1 MKEYSGVSKWYIIL
15 CVLFVITGIVMLIW
29 PHLTLDLLGL
39 VLGVGM
45 LVVGIAHILIYF
57 TKDNLGSILQP
68 DLTVGVI
75 LAAFGAFMLMHMDFV
90 PMILPFGAG
99 ILLLIGGITK
109 VQYAID
115 MKRLYFSKWM
125 TLLIFSGVL
134 ILLGVILLYNPFKD
148 NVLIYFIGSCL
159 ILDGLLSIVSVLM
172 ITHRKKQF
180 DRGKV
185 PNKVL
190 ARINGPVKSEV
201 VEEPETSTDLKPAK
215 KHHFFGGKSHKNEAD
230 ADVVD
235 GDIPQP
241 ELKFGADQE
250 NTATQGVHANPASNT
265 GFTPQ
270 SSGTNQSTETSHSS
284 RTDQSSE
291 TSHSSR
297 TDQSSKKTQFS
308 GTTEAVMITDNP
320 PEDTVTN
327 PFDV

>member
-15 CVLFVITGIVMLIW
+15 CVLFVITGVVMLIW

-57 TKDNLGSILQP
+57 TKDNLGSVLQP

-125 TLLIFSGVL
+125 TLLVFAGIL
-134 ILLGVILLYNPFKD
+134 TLLGVLLLYNPFKD

-185 PNKVL
+185 PSKVL

-201 VEEPETSTDLKPAK
+201 VEEPEESTALRPAK
-215 KHHFFGGKSHKNEAD
+215 KHHFFGRKPHEDEVDEAVTNES
-230 ADVVD
+230 DVHSVSS
-235 GDIPQP
+235 
-241 ELKFGADQE
+241 A
-250 NTATQGVHANPASNT
+250 GV
-265 GFTPQ
+265 
-270 SSGTNQSTETSHSS
+270 NQSHAFETGNAANSSHAFETENAANSSHVFEAENAANSTHSS
-284 RTDQSSE
+284 EVTNAAASGANSFNTTNSSQE
-291 TSHSSR
+291 I
-297 TDQSSKKTQFS
+297 
-308 GTTEAVMITDNP
+308 VP
-320 PEDTVTN
+320 N
-327 PFDV
+327 PFDVE

>member
-1 MKEYSGVSKWYIIL
+1 
-15 CVLFVITGIVMLIW
+15 MLIW

-125 TLLIFSGVL
+125 TLLIFSGIL

-215 KHHFFGGKSHKNEAD
+215 KHHFFGGKSHKNEAEM
-230 ADVVD
+230 DVVD
-235 GDIPQP
+235 DDIPES
-241 ELKFGADQE
+241 ELKFGSDQTSSALQGGHANQANHE
-250 NTATQGVHANPASNT
+250 NQGGHVNPASKT

-270 SSGTNQSTETSHSS
+270 SSGAA
-284 RTDQSSE
+284 QSSGTTPSSGA
-291 TSHSSR
+291 TSSSGA
-297 TDQSSKKTQFS
+297 TQFSGTTSSSGATQSS

-320 PEDTVTN
+320 PEDTVSN
-327 PFDV
+327 PFEV

>member
-15 CVLFVITGIVMLIW
+15 CVLFVITGVVMLIW

-57 TKDNLGSILQP
+57 TKDNLGSVLQP

-125 TLLIFSGVL
+125 TLLVFAGIL
-134 ILLGVILLYNPFKD
+134 TLLGVLLLYNPFKD

-185 PNKVL
+185 PSRVL

-201 VEEPETSTDLKPAK
+201 VEEPEDGTALRPAK
-215 KHHFFGGKSHKNEAD
+215 KHHFFGRKPHEDEVDEAVTNES
-230 ADVVD
+230 DVHSVSS
-235 GDIPQP
+235 
-241 ELKFGADQE
+241 A
-250 NTATQGVHANPASNT
+250 GV
-265 GFTPQ
+265 
-270 SSGTNQSTETSHSS
+270 NQSHAFETGNAANSSHVFEAENAANSTHSS
-284 RTDQSSE
+284 EVTNAAASGANSFNTTNSSQE
-291 TSHSSR
+291 I
-297 TDQSSKKTQFS
+297 
-308 GTTEAVMITDNP
+308 VP
-320 PEDTVTN
+320 N
-327 PFDV
+327 PFDVE

>member
-15 CVLFVITGIVMLIW
+15 CVLFVITGVVMLIW

-57 TKDNLGSILQP
+57 TKDNLGSVLQP

-125 TLLIFSGVL
+125 TLLVFAGIL
-134 ILLGVILLYNPFKD
+134 TLLGVLLLYNPFKD

-185 PNKVL
+185 PSRVL

-201 VEEPETSTDLKPAK
+201 VEEPEESTALRPAK
-215 KHHFFGGKSHKNEAD
+215 KHHLFGKKSHEDEAD
-230 ADVVD
+230 EVVTSESDV
-235 GDIPQP
+235 QS
-241 ELKFGADQE
+241 ASS
-250 NTATQGVHANPASNT
+250 AGV
-265 GFTPQ
+265 
-270 SSGTNQSTETSHSS
+270 NQSRAFHAFETGNAANSGHASETGNAANSGHAFEAENAANSTHSS
-284 RTDQSSE
+284 VVTDAAAGGANSFNTNNSSQE
-291 TSHSSR
+291 I
-297 TDQSSKKTQFS
+297 
-308 GTTEAVMITDNP
+308 VP
-320 PEDTVTN
+320 N
-327 PFDV
+327 PFDVE